1 MHLFARQ
8 TASVH
13 DVRVHVRRTCRTDAI
28 SSPSCRGETFS
39 NFAFVSQ
46 IANHRLF
53 MTDPIDEYAV
63 QQLKEYD
70 GEKLKAQGHH

>member
-1 MHLFARQ
+1 M
-8 TASVH
+8 
-13 DVRVHVRRTCRTDAI
+13 DAI
-28 SSPSCRGETFS
+28 PSPFWRRETFP

>member
-1 MHLFARQ
+1 
-8 TASVH
+8 
-13 DVRVHVRRTCRTDAI
+13 VRVRTTCRTDAI
-28 SSPSCRGETFS
+28 PSPFGRRETFP

-53 MTDPIDEYAV
+53 MADPIDEYAV